1 MIAILLG
8 IFFGNFFKIRDTFQ
22 KGLDFTRDYLL
33 KLGIICL
40 GIQLKPFEF
49 LDFGK
54 IAIPLILICI
64 ISVLIVIKLLIK
76 KLKIP
81 TRMAYLISIGSTVCG
96 TTAIMATAPVIRAN
110 KSEVSYAI
118 ANITLFGILSMLLYP
133 YFANFYFEGNSLFA
147 GLFLGTAIH
156 ETSQVAAAGLIY
168 DQQFN
173 SPETLNIAT
182 VTKLIRNTSL
192 IIMIPLFA
200 FLYNR
205 GHTNKKNYSIL
216 NIFPYFVL
224 GFVGM
229 IILRN
234 IGDQIFLID
243 STSNWNEMINFIKT
257 CSKIFLTMA
266 MAAIGLNLVLGF
278 GNLISFGHAAFF
290 GLGGYISGILA
301 THAFNSEPILNW
313 PIIISGSSNL
323 LVIWTLTIV
332 LCSILG
338 LVMGFFC
345 LRTTGVYFIMITLAF
360 AQMLYYFSISWPAY
374 GGEDGLSIYMRN
386 IFPYFKKLESH
397 KVLNSDFTGH
407 EGPVAVEAGN
417 NMANPLYQAFI
428 NAGVEAG
435 YTKTQD
441 YNGYRQEGF
450 GQKFMNV
457 DAGVRAS
464 SSYAYLR
471 PIKHRANLKI
481 LCKSLVTRIIFEQK
495 KAVGGEIL
503 RKNKKISFLKH

>member
-1 MIAILLG
+1 MVSKNYLVFIPGIILAFILYSLSQGFNNIIGVELLEYNKSPISTAMIAILLG

-49 LDFGK
+49 FDFGK

-64 ISVLIVIKLLIK
+64 ISVLVVIKLLTK

-96 TTAIMATAPVIRAN
+96 TTAIMATAPIIKAN

-205 GHTNKKNYSIL
+205 GHKNEKNYSIL

-224 GFVGM
+224 GFIGM

-234 IGDQIFLID
+234 VGDQIFLID
-243 STSNWNEMINFIKT
+243 NTAYWNEMINFIKAT
-257 CSKIFLTMA
+257 SKILLTMA
-266 MAAIGLNLVLGF
+266 MAAIGL
-278 GNLISFGHAAFF
+278 S
-290 GLGGYISGILA
+290 
-301 THAFNSEPILNW
+301 T
-313 PIIISGSSNL
+313 
-323 LVIWTLTIV
+323 
-332 LCSILG
+332 
-338 LVMGFFC
+338 
-345 LRTTGVYFIMITLAF
+345 
-360 AQMLYYFSISWPAY
+360 
-374 GGEDGLSIYMRN
+374 
-386 IFPYFKKLESH
+386 
-397 KVLNSDFTGH
+397 
-407 EGPVAVEAGN
+407 
-417 NMANPLYQAFI
+417 
-428 NAGVEAG
+428 
-435 YTKTQD
+435 
-441 YNGYRQEGF
+441 
-450 GQKFMNV
+450 
-457 DAGVRAS
+457 
-464 SSYAYLR
+464 
-471 PIKHRANLKI
+471 NLKDI
-481 LCKSLVTRIIFEQK
+481 KDMGHRPFVVGFVAMLTVGVISIFTI
-495 KAVGGEIL
+495 EIY
-503 RKNKKISFLKH
+503 LKLFT

>member
-1 MIAILLG
+1 MVYKKYLVVVPGIILAFVLYSLSQGFNNIIGIELLEYNKSPISTAMIAILLG

-64 ISVLIVIKLLIK
+64 ISVLIIIKLLIK

-96 TTAIMATAPVIRAN
+96 TTAIMATAPVIKAN

-133 YFANFYFEGNSLFA
+133 YFANFYFESNSLFA

-156 ETSQVAAAGLIY
+156 ETAQVAAAGLIY

-200 FLYNR
+200 LLYNR
-205 GHTNKKNYSIL
+205 GKKNQKNYSIL

-224 GFVGM
+224 GFIGM

-234 IGDQIFLID
+234 VGDFFFSMGIYN
-243 STSNWNEMINFIKT
+243 NWNEIVNFIKSG
-257 CSKIFLTMA
+257 SKILLTMA
-266 MAAIGLNLVLGF
+266 MAAIGLSTNFKDVKNMGHRPFVVGF
-278 GNLISFGHAAFF
+278 VSMLTV
-290 GLGGYISGILA
+290 GIV
-301 THAFNSEPILNW
+301 SI
-313 PIIISGSSNL
+313 
-323 LVIWTLTIV
+323 LTI
-332 LCSILG
+332 
-338 LVMGFFC
+338 
-345 LRTTGVYFIMITLAF
+345 
-360 AQMLYYFSISWPAY
+360 
-374 GGEDGLSIYMRN
+374 EIYL
-386 IFPYFKKLESH
+386 KL
-397 KVLNSDFTGH
+397 FT
-407 EGPVAVEAGN
+407 
-417 NMANPLYQAFI
+417 
-428 NAGVEAG
+428 
-435 YTKTQD
+435 
-441 YNGYRQEGF
+441 
-450 GQKFMNV
+450 
-457 DAGVRAS
+457 
-464 SSYAYLR
+464 
-471 PIKHRANLKI
+471 
-481 LCKSLVTRIIFEQK
+481 
-495 KAVGGEIL
+495 
-503 RKNKKISFLKH
+503 